1 MSTRPLS
8 ATFNRQ
14 EPEARYGYQSAP
26 NRSNYSGFVP
36 PPQVSEALGAFLSSA
51 PTTNPRRRDD
61 ESMYGGETAVPGGN
75 LARMDSYASA
85 RPSGRYHQNPFY
97 TFPAQILP
105 FEDNSPL
112 YRRGTARGAPSVYDA
127 PGYGARDPYR
137 AGNARR
143 RQQVPDD
150 LTFDNIAP
158 TGAEPPQAVYAP
170 KPYQTPASYAPQYQ
184 SAPQAHSSAPA
195 AYPHYAP
202 SQQLPPLA
210 ASAPSAY
217 VPQYQS
223 APQPHTGSAP
233 AAYPPFAPSQQ
244 LPAHAASAPSAY
256 YPGAGTPPRAQ
267 SPQRRPGVGGRTSYY
282 GRIDEP
288 SSSPAPVPA
297 PLDDRLH
304 PLTPIYEGAEHTEPA
319 AFNPYVEP
327 EFPPSQQVLYHTGS
341 GFGTVA
347 EFDGADDDATIT
359 RRPWWSRVWSFF
371 ANAAIILCLPLILP
385 YRVVR
390 RCFGS
395 REYHEVG
402 GSISRVDRVVA
413 HASRI
418 PHALYHHIL
427 LRLPSLYF
435 SRVARIFEEADLSLG
450 ALKTMALE
458 SASQNKPIHTLHY
471 SFETRNMP
479 PAYESLKHAWEDF
492 INNLLREWK
501 TFNLISVLLLSA
513 ILTILQIDAAATD
526 PFTRYF
532 ALSSLVC
539 ALISLLYGCIYI
551 IRFGTMRK
559 PYKAAE
565 WALEAKKSRT
575 VFYWNVWVLLA
586 MPAVYLAWSLLLF
599 ICCIMAFVWRTGTD
613 VTSSDPATLSHN
625 AVLAHMIL
633 RTVVSGILA
642 LGCIYGVLIGATFQ
656 RYGQRMDRAW
666 RARIDGW
673 IAEKAKAA
681 LEDYQYASAPAPEGI
696 PHGSQP
702 YTSYPPPFVPRA
714 TSPNEAV
721 ASEKS
726 QHMDVPPQS
735 SEKSSNTLPERPT
748 GSPFPPGTIPPYQ
761 PYRPPPAK
769 EEGDKDASDSE
780 SGDGGGGVDDDI
792 MAAIAANYLR
802 QETEVT
808 AQALL
813 EAREKKTQS
822 TELLTPMV
830 KTPGPLVLPPR
841 TPESEDET
849 KSFSKIHIS
858 TPQIHGTT
866 SSDARTRTPLPAMP
880 PKPEDQSNKKP
891 QQNSPTPTSGKQPA
905 SASKEGSQSKSP
917 RLAEAAPTPQKAKT
931 FPTSTVPQPRSPL
944 PKSNPTFRAA
954 PAPPL
959 PPPPPPPPLN
969 TPFVRPP
976 PPPPLPSTPTSP
988 PLPPPIPPRPPIPVN
1003 PINLD
1008 RPDTT
1013 ALLILPSPA
1022 PSFQSMQLDSQDSR
1036 SPSLGAST
1044 STPSLARTASGADA
1058 DPEEVEMGMLL
1069 PKKLKPPSDSE
1080 RPTIAIPSLTLQ
1092 SDDTRRKRVVADVEP
1107 WSVTAPRPRRLSPRA
1122 GSSASWDSGHRSPSR
1137 VEQGDTHTIQPPS
1150 PVLGGQKGSP
1160 TALVPGGSTLL
1171 LPPSGHRR
1179 RPSGAVEDIVD
1190 RKSVV

>member
-1 MSTRPLS
+1 
-8 ATFNRQ
+8 
-14 EPEARYGYQSAP
+14 
-26 NRSNYSGFVP
+26 
-36 PPQVSEALGAFLSSA
+36 
-51 PTTNPRRRDD
+51 
-61 ESMYGGETAVPGGN
+61 
-75 LARMDSYASA
+75 
-85 RPSGRYHQNPFY
+85 
-97 TFPAQILP
+97 
-105 FEDNSPL
+105 
-112 YRRGTARGAPSVYDA
+112 
-127 PGYGARDPYR
+127 
-137 AGNARR
+137 
-143 RQQVPDD
+143 
-150 LTFDNIAP
+150 
-158 TGAEPPQAVYAP
+158 
-170 KPYQTPASYAPQYQ
+170 
-184 SAPQAHSSAPA
+184 
-195 AYPHYAP
+195 
-202 SQQLPPLA
+202 
-210 ASAPSAY
+210 
-217 VPQYQS
+217 
-223 APQPHTGSAP
+223 
-233 AAYPPFAPSQQ
+233 
-244 LPAHAASAPSAY
+244 
-256 YPGAGTPPRAQ
+256 
-267 SPQRRPGVGGRTSYY
+267 
-282 GRIDEP
+282 
-288 SSSPAPVPA
+288 
-297 PLDDRLH
+297 
-304 PLTPIYEGAEHTEPA
+304 
-319 AFNPYVEP
+319 
-327 EFPPSQQVLYHTGS
+327 
-341 GFGTVA
+341 
-347 EFDGADDDATIT
+347 
-359 RRPWWSRVWSFF
+359 
-371 ANAAIILCLPLILP
+371 
-385 YRVVR
+385 
-390 RCFGS
+390 
-395 REYHEVG
+395 
-402 GSISRVDRVVA
+402 
-413 HASRI
+413 
-418 PHALYHHIL
+418 
-427 LRLPSLYF
+427 
-435 SRVARIFEEADLSLG
+435 
-450 ALKTMALE
+450 MALE

-532 ALSSLVC
+532 ALSSLSPVWMHLHHPFWDDAE
-539 ALISLLYGCIYI
+539 ALQ
-551 IRFGTMRK
+551 
-559 PYKAAE
+559 AAE

-586 MPAVYLAWSLLLF
+586 MPAVYLAWDKVPTPFHL
-599 ICCIMAFVWRTGTD
+599 CIMAFVWRTGTD

-681 LEDYQYASAPAPEGI
+681 LEDYQNSTWITAVYELPA
-696 PHGSQP
+696 
-702 YTSYPPPFVPRA
+702 PFVPRA

-849 KSFSKIHIS
+849 KSFRRFIYRH
-858 TPQIHGTT
+858 P
-866 SSDARTRTPLPAMP
+866 RYM
-880 PKPEDQSNKKP
+880 PEDQSNKKP

-931 FPTSTVPQPRSPL
+931 TGSSPPTSAS
-944 PKSNPTFRAA
+944 A
-954 PAPPL
+954 PATEHAIRPTPAPSASPVNSDL
-959 PPPPPPPPLN
+959 P
-969 TPFVRPP
+969 TA
-976 PPPPLPSTPTSP
+976 S
-988 PLPPPIPPRPPIPVN
+988 PPIPPRPPIPVN

-1179 RPSGAVEDIVD
+1179 RPSGAVEDIVTRRARTEEGGGGD
-1190 RKSVV
+1190 DLDAQLDLVLARKKNGSVGGRGW